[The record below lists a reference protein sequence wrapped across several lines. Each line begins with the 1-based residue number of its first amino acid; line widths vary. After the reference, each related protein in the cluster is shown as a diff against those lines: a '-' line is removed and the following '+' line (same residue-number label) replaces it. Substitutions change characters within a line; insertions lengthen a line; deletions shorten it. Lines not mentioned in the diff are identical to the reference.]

1 MNNRLPRTSPDQ
13 DSESTISPISYVLVL
28 GAWWRE
34 ITLGTLLVAIGCVAS
49 MQAIRILLPQYETW
63 ADVALLPV
71 ASSIAIDTTYRTGV
85 TADDQ
90 APRRR
95 RISDKNARRAAF
107 VGLAKSGSVAK
118 AATDRLRGKL
128 YEKDI
133 SASTLL
139 ERIDA
144 ELVTVG
150 PLSLRNTS
158 DLIRITARDDSPE
171 KAAALASAWGE
182 VFVAQVNRL
191 YKGAPENQL
200 ATILAEEKRTQ
211 KAYDIAQE
219 RLEMFLISSNA
230 ENLESSLRTVQEA
243 LSSLYALK
251 QERFKNIILSK
262 EQDLQRQS
270 QAVNLLV
277 ETQYNKLAETYA
289 LQRNLERVLM
299 NAADLRGQIERE
311 EGKNSPSNFIPFL
324 LLKTEAYASS
334 ARLPE
339 SLDISIDDLAQV
351 ATHQTDI
358 LADVEKL
365 ISTLQNRLN
374 QINTSIESQ
383 SQILASGK
391 GLDILDVRGASIPHP
406 TGNSDYYDIDIKSAE
421 VILDGGGDSVALDT
435 MIKRLEKQ
443 VQSMKGEIET
453 VKAMQNSLTQNRD
466 VQQAAL
472 RSLQNEAVELKLA
485 MAAFTSEVRLASRA
499 LVPTRSI
506 YPSVLLT
513 ASLGGT
519 AGLLAMLPLVF
530 SFNFR
535 GIPPFLERWRATR
548 PKQNKDG
555 W

>member
-1 MNNRLPRTSPDQ
+1 MNNHLPRTSPDQ

-34 ITLGTLLVAIGCVAS
+34 IALGTLLVAIGCVVS
-49 MQAIRILLPQYETW
+49 VQAIRILLPQYETW

-71 ASSIAIDTTYRTGV
+71 ASRIAIDTTYTTGA
-85 TADDQ
+85 TGDAQ
-90 APRRR
+90 GSRRR
-95 RISDKNARRAAF
+95 QLRDKNARRAAF
-107 VGLAKSGSVAK
+107 VGLAKSGSVAQ

-144 ELVTVG
+144 KLATVG
-150 PLSLRNTS
+150 PLSMRNSS

-211 KAYDIAQE
+211 KTYDIAQK
-219 RLEMFLISSNA
+219 RLETFLIGSNA

-251 QERFKNIILSK
+251 QERFKNILLSK

-277 ETQYNKLAETYA
+277 ETQYNKLAESYA

-299 NAADLRGQIERE
+299 NAVDLRGQIERK

-351 ATHQTDI
+351 AAHQTDL
-358 LADVEKL
+358 LADVENL
-365 ISTLQNRLN
+365 ISTLDNRLN

-383 SQILASGK
+383 SRILASGE
-391 GLDILDVRGASIPHP
+391 GLDILDTGKTDIPP
-406 TGNSDYYDIDIKSAE
+406 PLEDSDFYDIDVKSAE
-421 VILDGGGDSVALDT
+421 IVLNGGGDSFALDA

-443 VQSMKGEIET
+443 VQVMKGEIET

-472 RSLQNEAVELKLA
+472 KSLQSEAVELKLA
-485 MAAFTSEVRLASRA
+485 MAAFTSEVRLASHA

-506 YPSVLLT
+506 YPSVPLT
-513 ASLGGT
+513 AGLGGT

-530 SFNFR
+530 SLNFR

-555 W
+555 G

>member
-34 ITLGTLLVAIGCVAS
+34 IALGTLLVAIGCVVS
-49 MQAIRILLPQYETW
+49 VQAIRIVLPQYETW

-71 ASSIAIDTTYRTGV
+71 ASSIAIDTTYRTGA
-85 TADDQ
+85 TDDA

-95 RISDKNARRAAF
+95 RTLDKNARRAAF
-107 VGLAKSGSVAK
+107 VGLVRSGSVAQ
-118 AATDRLRGKL
+118 ATADRLRGKL

-144 ELVTVG
+144 KLATVG

-200 ATILAEEKRTQ
+200 TTILAEEKRTQ
-211 KAYDIAQE
+211 KAYALAQK
-219 RLEMFLISSNA
+219 RLETFLISSNA
-230 ENLESSLRTVQEA
+230 ENLERSLRAVQEA

-251 QERFKNIILSK
+251 QERFKNILLSK

-277 ETQYNKLAETYA
+277 ETQYNKLAESYA

-299 NAADLRGQIERE
+299 NAVDLRDQVERK

-351 ATHQTDI
+351 AAHQTDL
-358 LADVEKL
+358 LADVESL
-365 ISTLQNRLN
+365 ISTLDNRLN
-374 QINTSIESQ
+374 QVNTSIESQ
-383 SQILASGK
+383 SRILASGE
-391 GLDILDVRGASIPHP
+391 GLDILDTGKTNIASSLE
-406 TGNSDYYDIDIKSAE
+406 NSDFYDIDIGSAE
-421 VILDGGGDSVALDT
+421 IVLNGGEDSFALDA
-435 MIKRLEKQ
+435 MIKKLEKQ
-443 VQSMKGEIET
+443 VQVKQGEIET
-453 VKAMQNSLTQNRD
+453 LMAMQNSLTQNRD

-485 MAAFTSEVRLASRA
+485 MAAFTSEVRLASHA

-506 YPSVLLT
+506 YPSAPLT

-530 SFNFR
+530 SLNFR

-555 W
+555 G

>member
-34 ITLGTLLVAIGCVAS
+34 IALGTLLVAIGCVVS
-49 MQAIRILLPQYETW
+49 VQAIRIVLPQYETW

-71 ASSIAIDTTYRTGV
+71 ASSIAIDTTYRTGA
-85 TADDQ
+85 TDDA

-95 RISDKNARRAAF
+95 RAPDKNARRAAF
-107 VGLAKSGSVAK
+107 VGLVRSGSVAQ
-118 AATDRLRGKL
+118 ATADRLRGKL

-144 ELVTVG
+144 KLATVG

-200 ATILAEEKRTQ
+200 TTILAEEKRTQ
-211 KAYDIAQE
+211 KAYALAQK
-219 RLEMFLISSNA
+219 RLETFLISSNA
-230 ENLESSLRTVQEA
+230 ENLERSLRAVQEA

-251 QERFKNIILSK
+251 QERFKNILLSK

-277 ETQYNKLAETYA
+277 ETQYNKLAESYA

-299 NAADLRGQIERE
+299 NAADLRDQVERK

-351 ATHQTDI
+351 AAHQTDL
-358 LADVEKL
+358 LADVESL
-365 ISTLQNRLN
+365 ISTLDNRLN
-374 QINTSIESQ
+374 QVNTSIESQ
-383 SQILASGK
+383 SRILASGE
-391 GLDILDVRGASIPHP
+391 GLDVLDTGKTNIASSLE
-406 TGNSDYYDIDIKSAE
+406 NSDFYDIDIGSAE
-421 VILDGGGDSVALDT
+421 IVLNGGEDSFALDA

-443 VQSMKGEIET
+443 VQVKQGEIET
-453 VKAMQNSLTQNRD
+453 LMAMQNSLTQNRD

-485 MAAFTSEVRLASRA
+485 MAAFTSEVRLASHA

-506 YPSVLLT
+506 YPSALLT

-530 SFNFR
+530 SLNFR

-555 W
+555 G

>member
-1 MNNRLPRTSPDQ
+1 MSNHLPRTSPDQ
-13 DSESTISPISYVLVL
+13 DSESTISPISYVLVM
-28 GAWWRE
+28 GVWWRE
-34 ITLGTLLVAIGCVAS
+34 IALGALLVAIGCVVS

-71 ASSIAIDTTYRTGV
+71 ASSIAIDTTYTTGA
-85 TADDQ
+85 TGEGQ
-90 APRRR
+90 GPRRR
-95 RISDKNARRAAF
+95 RTRDKNARRAAF
-107 VGLAKSGSVAK
+107 VGLVRSGSVAQ
-118 AATDRLRGKL
+118 ATTDRLRGKL

-133 SASTLL
+133 SAATLL
-139 ERIDA
+139 EKIDA
-144 ELVTVG
+144 KLVTIG

-211 KAYDIAQE
+211 KAYDTAQGE
-219 RLEMFLISSNA
+219 LEKFLAGSNA
-230 ENLESSLRTVQEA
+230 ENLESNLRTLQEA
-243 LSSLYALK
+243 LSALYALK
-251 QERFKNIILSK
+251 QERFKNVLLAK

-277 ETQYNKLAETYA
+277 ETQYKKLSETYA
-289 LQRNLERVLM
+289 LQRNLERVLT
-299 NAADLRGQIERE
+299 NAVDIRDQIKKERR
-311 EGKNSPSNFIPFL
+311 KNIPSNFIPFL

-351 ATHQTDI
+351 AAHQTDL
-358 LADVEKL
+358 LADVEGL

-374 QINTSIESQ
+374 KINTSIESQ
-383 SQILASGK
+383 TINLISGSA
-391 GLDILDVRGASIPHP
+391 LDIFREGTNHLQPSFENNDFYNIDVRSSEI
-406 TGNSDYYDIDIKSAE
+406 
-421 VILDGGGDSVALDT
+421 ILNNEGDSFALDR
-435 MIKRLEKQ
+435 MMKRFEKRAQ
-443 VQSMKGEIET
+443 LMKGEIET
-453 VKAMQNSLTQNRD
+453 EKAMQRSLTQNRD

-485 MAAFTSEVRLASRA
+485 MAAFTSEVRLASHA

-530 SFNFR
+530 SLNFR
-535 GIPPFLERWRATR
+535 GIPPFLERWRAPRT
-548 PKQNKDG
+548 KQNKDG
-555 W
+555 R

>member
-1 MNNRLPRTSPDQ
+1 M
-13 DSESTISPISYVLVL
+13 
-28 GAWWRE
+28 A
-34 ITLGTLLVAIGCVAS
+34 
-49 MQAIRILLPQYETW
+49 QAT
-63 ADVALLPV
+63 
-71 ASSIAIDTTYRTGV
+71 
-85 TADDQ
+85 
-90 APRRR
+90 
-95 RISDKNARRAAF
+95 
-107 VGLAKSGSVAK
+107 
-118 AATDRLRGKL
+118 TDRLRGKL

-133 SASTLL
+133 SAATLL
-139 ERIDA
+139 EKVDA
-144 ELVTVG
+144 KLVSIG

-211 KAYDIAQE
+211 KAHDTAQE
-219 RLEMFLISSNA
+219 ELEKFFASSNA
-230 ENLESSLRTVQEA
+230 ENLENTLKTLQEA
-243 LSSLYALK
+243 LSALYALK
-251 QERFKNIILSK
+251 QERFRNVLLAK

-289 LQRNLERVLM
+289 LQRNLERVLT
-299 NAADLRGQIERE
+299 NAVDIRDQIEQ
-311 EGKNSPSNFIPFL
+311 EGRKNTPSNFIPLL

-351 ATHQTDI
+351 AAHQTDL
-358 LADVEKL
+358 LADVEGL
-365 ISTLQNRLN
+365 VSTLQNRLN
-374 QINTSIESQ
+374 EINTSLKSQ
-383 SQILASGK
+383 TVNLLSG
-391 GLDILDVRGASIPHP
+391 DTLDVFREGISPIKPPFENDNFYA
-406 TGNSDYYDIDIKSAE
+406 IDIKNAE
-421 VILDGGGDSVALDT
+421 IILNDGGDSSALDG
-435 MIKRLEKQ
+435 MIEKFEKRIQLT
-443 VQSMKGEIET
+443 KGEIET
-453 VKAMQNSLTQNRD
+453 EKAMQNSLTQNRD

-485 MAAFTSEVRLASRA
+485 MAAFTSEVRLASHA

-506 YPSVLLT
+506 YPSVPLT

-530 SFNFR
+530 SLNFR
-535 GIPPFLERWRATR
+535 GIPPFLERWRAPRT
-548 PKQNKDG
+548 KQNEDG
-555 W
+555 G

>member
-1 MNNRLPRTSPDQ
+1 MNNHPPRTTHDQ
-13 DSESTISPISYVLVL
+13 NSESIISPMSYVLVL

-34 ITLGTLLVAIGCVAS
+34 IALGTLLVAIGCVVS
-49 MQAIRILLPQYETW
+49 MQTIRILLPQYETW

-71 ASSIAIDTTYRTGV
+71 VSSIAIDTTFTTGV
-85 TADDQ
+85 TEDAQ
-90 APRRR
+90 RGRRR
-95 RISDKNARRAAF
+95 PIRDKNARRAAF
-107 VGLAKSGSVAK
+107 VALVRSGSVAQ
-118 AATDRLRGKL
+118 ATTDRLRGKL

-133 SASTLL
+133 SAATLL
-139 ERIDA
+139 ERVDA
-144 ELVTVG
+144 KLATVG

-171 KAAALASAWGE
+171 KAAALASAWAE

-200 ATILAEEKRTQ
+200 ATILAEEKQTQ
-211 KAYDIAQE
+211 KAYNVAQE
-219 RLEMFLISSNA
+219 RLEKFLVSSKA

-251 QERFKNIILSK
+251 QERFKNVLLAK
-262 EQDLQRQS
+262 EQNLQRQS

-289 LQRNLERVLM
+289 LQRKLEQVLI
-299 NAADLRGQIERE
+299 NAVDLRVQIEKE
-311 EGKNSPSNFIPFL
+311 EESTSSNFIPLL

-339 SLDISIDDLAQV
+339 SLDFSIDDLTRV
-351 ATHQTDI
+351 AALQTD
-358 LADVEKL
+358 LSADVEKL
-365 ISTLQNRLN
+365 ISTIQNRLE
-374 QINTSIESQ
+374 QIDKSIESQ
-383 SQILASGK
+383 THNLSSNESLNLSMEGD
-391 GLDILDVRGASIPHP
+391 GDPGSLSRDD
-406 TGNSDYYDIDIKSAE
+406 DFYDIDARSAAI
-421 VILDGGGDSVALDT
+421 ILNDGGDGFVLNTIIGD
-435 MIKRLEKQ
+435 MEKQ
-443 VQSMKGEIET
+443 VQRMKGQIET
-453 VKAMQNSLTQNRD
+453 EKARQNSLTQNRD

-472 RSLQNEAVELKLA
+472 RSLQSEAVELKLA
-485 MAAFTSEVRLASRA
+485 MAAFTSEVRLASHA

-530 SFNFR
+530 SLNFR

-555 W
+555 G